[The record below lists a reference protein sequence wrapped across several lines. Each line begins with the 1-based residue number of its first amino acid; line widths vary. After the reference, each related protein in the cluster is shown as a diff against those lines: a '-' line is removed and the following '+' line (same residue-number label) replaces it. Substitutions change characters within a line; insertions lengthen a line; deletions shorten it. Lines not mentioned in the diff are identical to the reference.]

1 MKAFEL
7 AWTVLKDASM
17 HGESPFKDA
26 REQALLEAMGNY
38 DPMMQPAPEPEAD
51 EPARDFL
58 YDDMTVDE
66 AAEHSRSTAK
76 PFTPP
81 PEKTPQQRAMEEL
94 GLHPSELGTSK
105 KERRFMNQVYP
116 EEHKGKN
123 RAGLDFPVVSE
134 GYEGIYDT
142 VNQPFR

>member
-26 REQALLEAMGNY
+26 REQALLEA
-38 DPMMQPAPEPEAD
+38 
-51 EPARDFL
+51 
-58 YDDMTVDE
+58 
-66 AAEHSRSTAK
+66 K

-81 PEKTPQQRAMEEL
+81 PEKTPQERAMEEL
-94 GLHPSELGTSK
+94 GLHPSELGASK

-134 GYEGIYDT
+134 GYEGVYP
-142 VNQPFR
+142 V